1 MKKLIKAA
9 AVIAAVISSLA
20 VLAGCSKTI
29 TVTAKARGLFGTYW
43 LCDGRP
49 GSTVLGIHV
58 SPCRKRHRWQVS
70 RQEYDSAQ
78 NGQTVTIS
86 WP

>member
-9 AVIAAVISSLA
+9 AVIAALALGIS
-20 VLAGCSKTI
+20 GCSKTI